1 MITGVTG
8 VATPV
13 LHIYCTDLHPT
24 PVGSMY
30 YCTAYR
36 QGFFQSSYL
45 PKLSEERVD
54 RDQPSRDVLPED
66 RAVFIDKK
74 IEAARRTPS
83 APGSVTPDD
92 LSIGVADERVGRV
105 D

>member
-1 MITGVTG
+1 M
-8 VATPV
+8 
-13 LHIYCTDLHPT
+13 LHIYCTDPHPT
-24 PVGSMY
+24 PRCRLLTGGLGSLS

-45 PKLSEERVD
+45 PKLSEERIE

-92 LSIGVADERVGRV
+92 LSIGVTDERVGRV